1 MVRIEAG
8 LAAVGALLLSTGA
21 AAKTVTYDGPS
32 DNCTAQVV
40 AALGGLGDGDTLVF
54 PKGEYHFGT
63 EGALRRELAP
73 SNNQTGEKNV
83 VFPLI
88 DKRNV
93 TIEGGGSVFV
103 FHGSTFPFAAQE
115 SRGLVLRNFTVRTPL
130 PVHAGFRVTASD
142 EDGFTVRFDEGT
154 CPWEVK
160 DGELVFRLEDRL
172 LTTASG
178 KMSMHAL
185 DRFCVHYLVTAA
197 ADPVHDLRNLPAGYS
212 AVTPEARADGT
223 VRFRYRTGSPG
234 PSRTIPYAV
243 GERLAINLEERR
255 WRDAFFFEDC
265 DGVRVE
271 NVTISRFGGMGLV
284 AQRSGNLTYD
294 GVKILPE
301 PGDTVALTADMMQFI
316 ACYGQVTVQNCEGA
330 HTMDD
335 VIDVHGNYLGVEGQD
350 GARLRLRALHEDH
363 KGFFPVRPGDDVEFV
378 SMPSR
383 EIVGKARVATV
394 APDPSDRYLVTVTVE
409 GPLPELKGK
418 VYLEN
423 VTLYPDVVFR
433 RNRFHHYP
441 NLRFSGRGK
450 CLIEDNRLEHGWSAL
465 LVLDLPDFWY
475 ESGRVTDMTIRNN
488 TFVDCNAIGGD
499 TFIQIGVSG
508 WNGEKTPKIHGRIV
522 LEGNRYEKVKKRRVS
537 VSGVREFVNLD
548 EDPHA
553 CTVKV
558 TDCGARGDDAADDTA
573 GFQKALD
580 TAARPLEVV
589 VPPGTYYLDG
599 TAKVGSDTTIR
610 CEPGA
615 RIVLS
620 SARPHR
626 RGEFLLTNR
635 NKETGDRNIRLV
647 GGVWD
652 GNAREGNNVKPADL
666 FATNGWSG
674 ATLNFQNVRG
684 LRLTGLTLANSV
696 TYNVRMCRIDGFEIR
711 DIAFAA
717 RRLGWNQDGLH
728 FNGFCFNGTI
738 ENIRAVTKGQT
749 NDDMLAF
756 NADDIMTRVE
766 NLDMVCGPITNVI
779 CRNIFAED
787 CHTAVRLL
795 SFRSTISDVTVSNI
809 TAGVRTYAIN
819 ADAARYCLTPMFREA
834 DHPNGVGCL
843 RNVVLEDATF
853 WATAGP
859 DDEPLLDLE
868 SNIDSFVVR
877 GLRRDARRDAHPR
890 RPMMRIRNIAPVTLR
905 TGAGEVRPFALRE
918 SCDFATVSSDF
929 TLEGDAA
936 VIEGW
941 AK

>member
-8 LAAVGALLLSTGA
+8 LAVVGALLLSTGA

-88 DKRNV
+88 GKRNV
-93 TIEGGGSVFV
+93 TIEGNGSVFV

-130 PVHAGFRVTASD
+130 PVHAGFQVTASD
-142 EDGFTVRFDEGT
+142 GDGFTIRFEKGV

-197 ADPVHDLRNLPAGYS
+197 ADPVHDLHNLPAGYS
-212 AVTPEARADGT
+212 AVTPEARDDGT

-243 GERLAINLEERR
+243 GERLAINLEELR

-271 NVTISRFGGMGLV
+271 HVTISRFGGMGLV

-335 VIDVHGNYLGVEGQD
+335 VIDVHGNYLGVEEQD
-350 GARLRLRALHEDH
+350 GTRLRLRALHEDH

-378 SMPSR
+378 AMPSR
-383 EIVGKARVATV
+383 EIVGKARIATV
-394 APDPSDRYLVTVTVE
+394 APDPSDRYAVTVTVE

-433 RNRFHHYP
+433 RNHFHHYP

-450 CLIEDNRLEHGWSAL
+450 CLIEENRLEHGWSAL

-548 EDPHA
+548 DDPHA
-553 CTVKV
+553 C
-558 TDCGARGDDAADDTA
+558 A
-573 GFQKALD
+573 
-580 TAARPLEVV
+580 
-589 VPPGTYYLDG
+589 
-599 TAKVGSDTTIR
+599 
-610 CEPGA
+610 
-615 RIVLS
+615 
-620 SARPHR
+620 SAR
-626 RGEFLLTNR
+626 
-635 NKETGDRNIRLV
+635 
-647 GGVWD
+647 
-652 GNAREGNNVKPADL
+652 
-666 FATNGWSG
+666 
-674 ATLNFQNVRG
+674 
-684 LRLTGLTLANSV
+684 
-696 TYNVRMCRIDGFEIR
+696 
-711 DIAFAA
+711 A
-717 RRLGWNQDGLH
+717 RR
-728 FNGFCFNGTI
+728 F
-738 ENIRAVTKGQT
+738 
-749 NDDMLAF
+749 
-756 NADDIMTRVE
+756 
-766 NLDMVCGPITNVI
+766 
-779 CRNIFAED
+779 
-787 CHTAVRLL
+787 
-795 SFRSTISDVTVSNI
+795 
-809 TAGVRTYAIN
+809 
-819 ADAARYCLTPMFREA
+819 
-834 DHPNGVGCL
+834 
-843 RNVVLEDATF
+843 
-853 WATAGP
+853 
-859 DDEPLLDLE
+859 
-868 SNIDSFVVR
+868 
-877 GLRRDARRDAHPR
+877 
-890 RPMMRIRNIAPVTLR
+890 
-905 TGAGEVRPFALRE
+905 
-918 SCDFATVSSDF
+918 
-929 TLEGDAA
+929 
-936 VIEGW
+936 
-941 AK
+941 